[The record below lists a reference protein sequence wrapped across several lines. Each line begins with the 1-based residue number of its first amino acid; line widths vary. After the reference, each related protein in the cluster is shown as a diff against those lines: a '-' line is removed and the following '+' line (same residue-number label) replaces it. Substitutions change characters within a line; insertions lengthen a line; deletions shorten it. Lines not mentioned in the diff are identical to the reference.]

1 MHQNPPKRDYHKLL
15 NVVVPM
21 IEAFCST
28 NSSEERS
35 GVASKLNPDAL
46 GTLRTFADR
55 MAVLAYRRQSPVLIQ
70 QGLTALAILGE
81 VDDVRDLT
89 FYLATL
95 HYSALKLG
103 MDARKVFNEAASL
116 SPSALLQDQ
125 MRDFPLRPPD
135 LSAFRLREITTD
147 EGSTSFKTLGIV
159 RGFRGGN
166 SGGGDSAN
174 TAPKTFRSLP
184 VSGSPGSVLESAGG
198 QFLASAEDTVASQS
212 RAPTTTASRAML
224 AIRISFVTSSGLIT
238 LFSCKMSLK
247 TGPDSHAR

>member
-1 MHQNPPKRDYHKLL
+1 MANDFMDKAIERFNAAATELQSTEFRLPRTPGEWQRMHQNPPKRDYHKLL
-15 NVVVPM
+15 NAVVPM

-28 NSSEERS
+28 SSSEERW

-46 GTLRTFADR
+46 GILRTFADR

-103 MDARKVFNEAASL
+103 MDARKVFYEAASL

-135 LSAFRLREITTD
+135 LSAFKLREITTD
-147 EGSTSFKTLGIV
+147 EGFDFV
-159 RGFRGGN
+159 Q
-166 SGGGDSAN
+166 DSWD
-174 TAPKTFRSLP
+174 PPRVP
-184 VSGSPGSVLESAGG
+184 
-198 QFLASAEDTVASQS
+198 
-212 RAPTTTASRAML
+212 R
-224 AIRISFVTSSGLIT
+224 
-238 LFSCKMSLK
+238 
-247 TGPDSHAR
+247 